1 MAGRPLVKPLE
12 PPRPLKST
20 LKQSHEHPII
30 EVLTDLQKV
39 SEKTEN
45 VANQLANGLNTE
57 GMNSL
62 TANLRLLGPQ
72 MEVVSK
78 DILDRAFVIF
88 RNASQDER
96 LTILTRLNLL
106 ELIELR
112 AKGWQT
118 SEDINS
124 YYKSKASHV
133 EVSIVGCS

>member
-1 MAGRPLVKPLE
+1 MIKPLE

-20 LKQSHEHPII
+20 LKQSHSHPII
-30 EVLTDLQKV
+30 EVQSIEEMIVL
-39 SEKTEN
+39 TEN
-45 VANQLANGLNTE
+45 VANQLTNGLNNTE
-57 GMNSL
+57 SMNIL
-62 TANLRLLGPQ
+62 TSNLRILGPQ
-72 MEVVSK
+72 LEMVSK

-96 LTILTRLNLL
+96 LTIMTRLNLL

-124 YYKSKASHV
+124 YYKHKAYNV
-133 EVSIVGCS
+133 EVSMNYHYC